1 MSSAISISSG
11 GMVAAS
17 QRFGNAAEQI
27 ASVGM
32 TLPSPMQVETS
43 LPSATQVDLS
53 SSAVQ
58 LMESKASFELNT
70 AVLTSSLDTEK
81 RVLDILA

>member
-1 MSSAISISSG
+1 MSSATAISSG

-17 QRFGNAAEQI
+17 QRFSNAAEQI
-27 ASVGM
+27 ATVGM
-32 TLPSPMQVETS
+32 TMPSPTQADQILPSP
-43 LPSATQVDLS
+43 TQVDLS

-70 AVLTSSLDTEK
+70 AVLKSTLDTEK
-81 RVLDILA
+81 RVLDILV

>member
-1 MSSAISISSG
+1 MSSATAISG

-17 QRFGNAAEQI
+17 QRFSNAAEQI
-27 ASVGM
+27 ATVGM
-32 TLPSPMQVETS
+32 TMPSPTQADQILPSP
-43 LPSATQVDLS
+43 TQVDLS

-70 AVLTSSLDTEK
+70 AVLKSTLDTEK
-81 RVLDILA
+81 RVLDILV

>member
-27 ASVGM
+27 ASVGITM
-32 TLPSPMQVETS
+32 PSPIQVDQILPSP
-43 LPSATQVDLS
+43 TQVDLS
-53 SSAVQ
+53 SSAVE

-70 AVLTSSLDTEK
+70 AVLKSTPDTEK
-81 RVLDILA
+81 RVLDILV

>member
-1 MSSAISISSG
+1 MSSATAISGG

-17 QRFGNAAEQI
+17 QRFSNAAEQI
-27 ASVGM
+27 ATVGM
-32 TLPSPMQVETS
+32 TMPSPTQADQILPSP
-43 LPSATQVDLS
+43 TQVDLS

-70 AVLTSSLDTEK
+70 AVLKSTLDTEK
-81 RVLDILA
+81 RVLDMLV